1 MKTKRRTFWSFFTR
15 IGAGFLAFWLAVMAV
30 FTVLLSQQRAKLML
44 AEMESKSD
52 KLMGED
58 TDLLLDPSSYDTT
71 DETELRR
78 RLSKPVFMADSA
90 DPPNLQIIETAITDL
105 KSGKVLQSNRW
116 WLELIEGDNLYRVDM
131 SGQPREVCEAVL
143 AGAGTGESKIE
154 SLPKMTFEAWADSVP
169 GYRDDAY
176 LKSITIE
183 PTKSGTWEPTGE
195 VRTIECAYD
204 AEQVKGLML
213 KTMSCNR
220 LVCPGPNGATTEQI
234 AKSLSSPARQALR
247 EWAEYPSRT
256 NSSQTVEKLWLVR
269 TYRRTIRYC
278 PFAESGAVLVS
289 YAAEG
294 YPLKALLPVLI
305 PVWAFSLVLALFCA
319 AVLSGAQLRVWRKQE
334 RVERVRRETTA
345 ALAHELKTPLSV
357 LSATAELLGDNLAPE
372 KQAHYLGVI
381 RQQAQRMDGSVR
393 QMLELSRL
401 ETGAKAL
408 RRTAFSLA
416 ELAQERLQAALPTD
430 STIHTEFAAQGE
442 YEVNADR
449 ALLTRALDALLENA
463 VQHTPEGGCITVH
476 LADGVLSV
484 TNTGDAIPTDALPR
498 LGRRIIRPIRRAAQK
513 ATDWDCRSRKPC
525 SICMASP
532 AERRIPKSDRSSGS
546 DLPINNKKPLERA
559 VFALLNNLF
568 EYHGCLNAVA
578 AHQTLAA
585 AVRCS
590 NRVQAITL
598 LRLMVNRFFQFG
610 QVAGTGAEKF
620 FLQSNLQDNV
630 MIVLAGCGG
639 ESRGI
644 AEIHK

>member
-1 MKTKRRTFWSFFTR
+1 MKAKRRTFGSFFTR

-58 TDLLLDPSSYDTT
+58 TDILLDTSTYDTT

-204 AEQVKGLML
+204 AEQVKGLTL

-234 AKSLSSPARQALR
+234 AESLSSPARQALR
-247 EWAEYPSRT
+247 EWAENPSGA
-256 NSSQTVEKLWLVR
+256 NSSQTVEKPWLVR
-269 TYRRTIRYC
+269 TYRRQIKYC
-278 PFAESGAVLVS
+278 PFAESHYVFVS

-294 YPLKALLPVLI
+294 YPLKASLPVLI
-305 PVWAFSLVLALFCA
+305 PVWAFSLALALFCA
-319 AVLSGAQLRVWRKQE
+319 AVLSYALLRVWRRQE
-334 RVERVRRETTA
+334 RVEQVRRETTA

-357 LSATAELLGDNLAPE
+357 LSATAELLGDRLAPE
-372 KQAHYLGVI
+372 KQAHYLSVI
-381 RQQAQRMDGSVR
+381 QAQARRMDDSVR

-401 ETGAKAL
+401 ENGVQAL
-408 RRTAFSLA
+408 RRTEFSLT
-416 ELAQERLQAALPTD
+416 ELVQERLQAALPTE
-430 STIHTEFAAQGE
+430 SSRRTEITAEGE
-442 YEVNADR
+442 LTVCADR
-449 ALLTRALDALLENA
+449 ALLARALDAILENS
-463 VQHTPEGGCITVH
+463 VQHTPEGGSITVR
-476 LADGVLSV
+476 LADGICAV
-484 TNTGDAIPTDALPR
+484 TNTGEAIPAEALPHLWEAYYQADPSR
-498 LGRRIIRPIRRAAQK
+498 STRGSGLGL
-513 ATDWDCRSRKPC
+513 
-525 SICMASP
+525 SIA
-532 AERRIPKSDRSSGS
+532 KTVF
-546 DLPINNKKPLERA
+546 DLHSYA
-559 VFALLNNLF
+559 
-568 EYHGCLNAVA
+568 C
-578 AHQTLAA
+578 
-585 AVRCS
+585 
-590 NRVQAITL
+590 
-598 LRLMVNRFFQFG
+598 
-610 QVAGTGAEKF
+610 GAENTESGPKF
-620 FLQSNLQDNV
+620 WF
-630 MIVLAGCGG
+630 
-639 ESRGI
+639 RF
-644 AEIHK
+644 AEK